1 MPIPATQSEFLDL
14 VAKSTLVEPAVLDAF
29 LQQLRFDPV
38 LPETPDQLAAALVLQ
53 GLLTSFQAELLL
65 QGKWRGFLLGR
76 YKVLQPIG
84 AGGMGSVYLC
94 EHRFMRRRA
103 ALKVLPPERA
113 KNPADLER
121 FYREARAVAALD
133 HPNIVRAY
141 DIDREGKFHYLAM
154 EYVEGASLQQIV
166 MQQGPLSPLKA
177 ASYLRQA
184 ALGLHHAYSAGLIHR
199 DVKPANLLVEH
210 TGVVKLL
217 DLGLAR
223 FFHDVEDDISVKNEE
238 TVLGT
243 ADFVAPEQ
251 AINSHSVDIRADIYS
266 LGATFYFC
274 LTGRPPFPGGS
285 IAHKLMAHCTG
296 RPQPIRN
303 FRDDVPAELIAILDK
318 MMARKPE
325 KRYATPADVAVA
337 VTSLPILGGD
347 AVSLDTLVMG
357 KDRTLKESSRTRRL
371 SRERQMWW
379 LRLAGALVAIGISVF
394 WYLLWRALRGP
405 GR

>member
-1 MPIPATQSEFLDL
+1 MPMPATQAEFLDL
-14 VAKSTLVEPAVLDAF
+14 VARSNLVEPVQLAA
-29 LQQLRFDPV
+29 LQHRLCFDPV
-38 LPETPDQLAAALVLQ
+38 PPETPDQLAAAFVQ
-53 GLLTSFQAELLL
+53 EGLLTTFQAEQLL
-65 QGKWRGFLLGR
+65 QGKWRGFFLGR

-113 KNPADLER
+113 NNPADLER

-154 EYVEGASLQQIV
+154 EYVEGASLQQVV
-166 MQQGPLSPLKA
+166 MQQGPLSPIKA

-184 ALGLHHAYSAGLIHR
+184 ALGLHHAYNAGLIHR
-199 DVKPANLLVEH
+199 DVKPGNLLVEH

-223 FFHDVEDDISVKNEE
+223 FFRDAEDDISVKNEE

-251 AINSHSVDIRADIYS
+251 AINSHTVDIRADIYS
-266 LGATFYFC
+266 LGATIYFC
-274 LTGRPPFPGGS
+274 LTGQPPFPGGS
-285 IAHKLMAHCTG
+285 MAHKLMAHCTG
-296 RPQPIRN
+296 KPRPIRD
-303 FRDDVPAELIAILDK
+303 FRDDVPAALIAILDK

-325 KRYATPADVAVA
+325 KRYATPAEVALAVA
-337 VTSLPILGGD
+337 SLPLLSGD
-347 AVSLDTLVMG
+347 VVALDTIVMG
-357 KDRTLKESSRTRRL
+357 KDRTLKDSSKMRR
-371 SRERQMWW
+371 SRRWQMWW
-379 LRLAGALVAIGISVF
+379 LRLAGALMAAAITFG
-394 WYLLWRALRGP
+394 WYLLWRSLRGSA
-405 GR
+405 R